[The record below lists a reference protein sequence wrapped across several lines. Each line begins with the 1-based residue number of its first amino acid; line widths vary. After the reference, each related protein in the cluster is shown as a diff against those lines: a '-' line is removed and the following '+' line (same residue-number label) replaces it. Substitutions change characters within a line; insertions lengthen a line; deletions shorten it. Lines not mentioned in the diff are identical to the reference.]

1 MNGSGGTA
9 SHAAGGQAAR
19 QSALPPAQAPPL
31 PAEPGQHSAARRAP
45 LVLADVLRLPVLA
58 AGVPEVVSGQ
68 GQLSRPVRWVHIT
81 ELLDPASF
89 LKGGELVLTTGMPL
103 PEDPSVVRR
112 YVDELA
118 DVGAAGLVIELVRR
132 YHRPPSELVRACQA
146 RDFPLVL
153 LSKTVNFVEVTQII
167 HSLIIGSRIE
177 SLRRAQDVHDT
188 FTALTLRGAE
198 PDEVVGMAAELSGH
212 PVVLE
217 NLVHQAV
224 ICGALGQGAEGVLTG
239 WERRSR
245 ATASPDRTEL
255 SGPENWLVTAVEYR
269 GERWGRLLML
279 PDAAGAPAV
288 GPEHAM
294 VLERTATALTIAR
307 LTHHI
312 RWERR
317 AQRTLLLDLVEQR
330 CRSTGEAR
338 ARAEALGMPVL
349 GRRLIVV
356 LITPGP
362 GAGETT
368 ELEDR
373 LTDELGAAGA
383 AVLIGAVPGDHIGV
397 LLAFHPSTPWRP
409 LVERLSRSVR
419 ESRPEAVVSVGSEVA
434 DLSQTARSFQEAAR
448 VADAAVPGTPDK
460 PFHELCDIGLRQ
472 LLYALRGDVRLQE
485 YVERQLGRLVD
496 YDERHGTDLL
506 AILHAYLDAAGN
518 KTVAAKRANLSRQ
531 AFYQR
536 LHAIERL
543 LGCDLESGEQRT
555 QLHVALTAF
564 SVLRLSRG
572 PAAPS

>member
-9 SHAAGGQAAR
+9 YGGAGR
-19 QSALPPAQAPPL
+19 PPPRPAGPPRVPGRSPL
-31 PAEPGQHSAARRAP
+31 SLAE
-45 LVLADVLRLPVLA
+45 VLRLPVLA
-58 AGVPEVVSGQ
+58 AGAPEVVSGH

-103 PEDPSVVRR
+103 PEDPALVRR
-112 YVDELA
+112 YVEELA

-132 YHRPPSELVRACQA
+132 YHRPPSELVRACLA

-153 LSKTVNFVEVTQII
+153 LSRTVNFVEVTQVL
-167 HSLIIGSRIE
+167 HSLIVGSQVE

-188 FTALTLRGAE
+188 FTALTLRGAG

-224 ICGALGQGAEGVLTG
+224 LCGPPGRGVEGTLTG

-245 ATASPDRTEL
+245 ATPSPDRTGL
-255 SGPENWLVTAVEYR
+255 SGPEDWLVTAVEYR

-279 PDAAGAPAV
+279 PDAAGDPAI
-288 GPEHAM
+288 GPEDAM

-307 LTHHI
+307 LTHHT

-330 CRSTGEAR
+330 CRSRGEAR
-338 ARAEALGMPVL
+338 ARAEALGVPVA
-349 GRRLIVV
+349 GRRLLVV
-356 LITPGP
+356 LVSPGP
-362 GAGETT
+362 GAGETTAGETT

-373 LTDELGAAGA
+373 LTDELAAAGA
-383 AVLIGAVPGDHIGV
+383 GVLVGAVPGDHIGV
-397 LLAFHPSTPWRP
+397 LLALPAATPWRP

-419 ESRPEAVVSVGSEVA
+419 ESRPDAMISVGSEVS
-434 DLSQTARSFQEAAR
+434 DLSQTARSFQQAAR
-448 VADAAVPGTPDK
+448 VADAAVPGTRDK
-460 PFHELCDIGLRQ
+460 PFHELSDIGLRQ

-485 YVERQLGRLVD
+485 FVERQLGRLVD

-506 AILHAYLDAAGN
+506 TVLHTFLDAAGN
-518 KTVAAKRANLSRQ
+518 KTVAARRANLSRQ

-536 LHAIERL
+536 LRSLERV

-564 SVLRLSRG
+564 HLLRLSRG
-572 PAAPS
+572 PAPP

>member
-9 SHAAGGQAAR
+9 YDAAGR
-19 QSALPPAQAPPL
+19 PPSRPAGPP
-31 PAEPGQHSAARRAP
+31 PVPGRSP
-45 LVLADVLRLPVLA
+45 LSLADVLRLPVLA
-58 AGVPEVVSGQ
+58 AGVPEVVSGH
-68 GQLSRPVRWVHIT
+68 GQLSRPVRWVHVT

-103 PEDPSVVRR
+103 PEDPALVRR

-118 DVGAAGLVIELVRR
+118 DIGAAGLVIELVRR
-132 YHRPPSELVRACQA
+132 YHRPPSELVRACLA

-153 LSKTVNFVEVTQII
+153 LSRTVNFVEVTQVL
-167 HSLIIGSRIE
+167 HSLIVGSQVE

-188 FTALTLRGAE
+188 FTALTLRGAGPE
-198 PDEVVGMAAELSGH
+198 EVVDMAAEMSGH

-224 ICGALGQGAEGVLTG
+224 ICGSPGRGVEGALAG

-245 ATASPDRTEL
+245 ATPSPDRTGP
-255 SGPENWLVTAVEYR
+255 SGPEDWLVTAVEYR

-279 PDAAGAPAV
+279 PDGSGQSAV
-288 GPEHAM
+288 GPEDAM

-307 LTHHI
+307 LTHHT

-330 CRSTGEAR
+330 CRSMGEAR
-338 ARAEALGMPVL
+338 ARVEALGVPVA
-349 GRRLIVV
+349 GRRLMVALV
-356 LITPGP
+356 SPGP

-383 AVLIGAVPGDHIGV
+383 AVLVGAVPGDHIGV
-397 LLAFHPSTPWRP
+397 LLALPAATPWRP

-419 ESRPEAVVSVGSEVA
+419 ESRPEAVISVGSEVSE
-434 DLSQTARSFQEAAR
+434 LSQTARSFQQAAR

-460 PFHELCDIGLRQ
+460 AFHELSDIGLRQ

-485 YVERQLGRLVD
+485 FVERQLGRLVD

-506 AILHAYLDAAGN
+506 PVLHTFLDAAGN

-536 LHAIERL
+536 LHSIERV

-564 SVLRLSRG
+564 RLLRLSRG
-572 PAAPS
+572 PAPS

>member
-1 MNGSGGTA
+1 MDGSGGIPYE
-9 SHAAGGQAAR
+9 AG
-19 QSALPPAQAPPL
+19 
-31 PAEPGQHSAARRAP
+31 AP
-45 LVLADVLRLPVLA
+45 LTLDAALRLPVLA
-58 AGVPEVVSGQ
+58 AGLPEVVSGQ

-103 PEDPSVVRR
+103 PEEDPSQVRR
-112 YVDELA
+112 YVEELA
-118 DVGAAGLVIELVRR
+118 DIGAAGLVIELVRR
-132 YHRPPSELVRACQA
+132 YHRPPKELVRACLD

-153 LSKTVNFVEVTQII
+153 LSRSVNFVEVTQIV
-167 HSLIIGSRIE
+167 HSMIIGSQIE
-177 SLRRAQDVHDT
+177 SLRRAHDVHDT

-198 PDEVVGMAAELSGH
+198 PDEVVGMAAEMSGH

-224 ICGALGQGAEGVLTG
+224 ICGPPGPGVEAALTG

-245 ATASPDRTEL
+245 ATPSPDRTEL

-279 PDAAGAPAV
+279 PDASGTPAT

-307 LTHHI
+307 LTQHI

-338 ARAEALGMPVL
+338 ARAEALGTPVR
-349 GRRLIVV
+349 GRRFIVALV
-356 LITPGP
+356 TLARGPGP
-362 GAGETT
+362 EESA

-373 LTDELGAAGA
+373 LTAELAMGGTS
-383 AVLIGAVPGDHIGV
+383 VLAGAVPGDHIGV
-397 LLAFHPSTPWRP
+397 LLGFPPATSWRP
-409 LVERLSRSVR
+409 LAERLSRAVR
-419 ESRPEAVVSVGSEVA
+419 ESRPDAVVSVGSEVA
-434 DLSQTARSFQEAAR
+434 DLSQLARSFQQAAR
-448 VADAAVPGTPDK
+448 VAEAAVPGTPDK

-472 LLYALRGDVRLQE
+472 LLYALRGDVRVQE

-506 AILHAYLDAAGN
+506 STLHAYLDAAGN

-536 LHAIERL
+536 LRSIERL
-543 LGCDLESGEQRT
+543 LGCDLESGGRRT
-555 QLHVALTAF
+555 ELHVALTAF
-564 SVLRLSRG
+564 HVLRLSHG
-572 PAAPS
+572 PSAAS

>member
-9 SHAAGGQAAR
+9 YDAAEG
-19 QSALPPAQAPPL
+19 PPSRPAGPPRV
-31 PAEPGQHSAARRAP
+31 PVRSP
-45 LVLADVLRLPVLA
+45 LSLADVLRLPVLA
-58 AGVPEVVSGQ
+58 AGVPEVVSGH
-68 GQLSRPVRWVHIT
+68 GQLSRPVRWVHVT

-103 PEDPSVVRR
+103 PEDPALVRR

-118 DVGAAGLVIELVRR
+118 DIGAAGLVIELVRR
-132 YHRPPSELVRACQA
+132 YHRPPSELVRACLA

-153 LSKTVNFVEVTQII
+153 LSRTVNFVEVTQVL
-167 HSLIIGSRIE
+167 HSLIVGSQVE

-188 FTALTLRGAE
+188 FTALTLRGAGPE
-198 PDEVVGMAAELSGH
+198 EVVDMAAEMSGH

-224 ICGALGQGAEGVLTG
+224 ICGSPGRGVEGALTG

-245 ATASPDRTEL
+245 ATPSPDRTGL
-255 SGPENWLVTAVEYR
+255 SGPEDWLVTAVEYR

-279 PDAAGAPAV
+279 PDGSGHSAV
-288 GPEHAM
+288 GPEDAM

-307 LTHHI
+307 LTHHT

-330 CRSTGEAR
+330 CRSMGEAR
-338 ARAEALGMPVL
+338 ARAEALGVPVA
-349 GRRLIVV
+349 GRRLMVV
-356 LITPGP
+356 LVSPGP

-383 AVLIGAVPGDHIGV
+383 AVLVGAVPGDHIGV
-397 LLAFHPSTPWRP
+397 LLALPAATPWRP

-419 ESRPEAVVSVGSEVA
+419 ESRPDAVISVGSEVSELA
-434 DLSQTARSFQEAAR
+434 QTARSFQQAAR

-460 PFHELCDIGLRQ
+460 AFHELSDIGLRQ

-485 YVERQLGRLVD
+485 FVERQLGRLVD

-506 AILHAYLDAAGN
+506 PVLHTFLDAAGN

-536 LHAIERL
+536 LHSIERV

-564 SVLRLSRG
+564 RLLRLSRG
-572 PAAPS
+572 PAPS

>member
-9 SHAAGGQAAR
+9 YDAAGR
-19 QSALPPAQAPPL
+19 PPARPAGPPRIPGRPPL
-31 PAEPGQHSAARRAP
+31 SLAE
-45 LVLADVLRLPVLA
+45 VLRLPVLA
-58 AGVPEVVSGQ
+58 AGAPEVVSGH
-68 GQLSRPVRWVHIT
+68 GQLTRPVRWVHIT

-103 PEDPSVVRR
+103 PEDPALVRR

-118 DVGAAGLVIELVRR
+118 DIGAAGLVIELVRR
-132 YHRPPSELVRACQA
+132 YHRPPSELVRACLA

-153 LSKTVNFVEVTQII
+153 LSRTVNFVEVTQVL
-167 HSLIIGSRIE
+167 HSLIVGSQVE

-188 FTALTLRGAE
+188 FTALTLRGAGPE
-198 PDEVVGMAAELSGH
+198 EVVDMAAEMSGH

-224 ICGALGQGAEGVLTG
+224 ICGSPGRGVEGALTG

-245 ATASPDRTEL
+245 ATPSPDRTGL
-255 SGPENWLVTAVEYR
+255 SGPEDWLVTAVEYR

-279 PDAAGAPAV
+279 PDAAGDPAV
-288 GPEHAM
+288 GPEDAM

-307 LTHHI
+307 LTHHT

-330 CRSTGEAR
+330 CRSRGEAR
-338 ARAEALGMPVL
+338 ARAEALGVPVA
-349 GRRLIVV
+349 GRRLMVV
-356 LITPGP
+356 LVSPGP

-383 AVLIGAVPGDHIGV
+383 AVLVGAVPGDHIGV
-397 LLAFHPSTPWRP
+397 LLALPAATPWRP

-419 ESRPEAVVSVGSEVA
+419 ESRPDAVISVGSEVS
-434 DLSQTARSFQEAAR
+434 DLSQTARSFQQAAR

-460 PFHELCDIGLRQ
+460 AFHELSDIGLRQ

-485 YVERQLGRLVD
+485 FVERQLGRLVD

-506 AILHAYLDAAGN
+506 PVLHTFLDAAGN

-536 LHAIERL
+536 LHSVERV

-564 SVLRLSRG
+564 RLLRLSRG
-572 PAAPS
+572 PAPS

>member
-1 MNGSGGTA
+1 MNGSGGIAYEADGPLTLD
-9 SHAAGGQAAR
+9 AA
-19 QSALPPAQAPPL
+19 
-31 PAEPGQHSAARRAP
+31 
-45 LVLADVLRLPVLA
+45 LRLPVLA
-58 AGVPEVVSGQ
+58 AGLPEVVSGQ

-103 PEDPSVVRR
+103 PEEDPSQVRR
-112 YVDELA
+112 YVEELA
-118 DVGAAGLVIELVRR
+118 DIGAAGLVIELVRR
-132 YHRPPSELVRACQA
+132 YHRPPKELVRACLD

-153 LSKTVNFVEVTQII
+153 LSRSVNFVEVTQIV
-167 HSLIIGSRIE
+167 HSMIIGSQIE
-177 SLRRAQDVHDT
+177 SLRRAHDVHDT

-198 PDEVVGMAAELSGH
+198 PDEVVGMAAEMSGH

-224 ICGALGQGAEGVLTG
+224 ICGPPGPGVEEALTG

-245 ATASPDRTEL
+245 ATPSPDRTEL
-255 SGPENWLVTAVEYR
+255 SGPEHWLVTAVEYR

-279 PDAAGAPAV
+279 PDASGAPAT

-307 LTHHI
+307 LTQHT

-330 CRSTGEAR
+330 CRSAGEAR
-338 ARAEALGMPVL
+338 ARAEALGTPVR
-349 GRRLIVV
+349 GRRFLVALV
-356 LITPGP
+356 TLARGPGP
-362 GAGETT
+362 EESA
-368 ELEDR
+368 ELADR
-373 LTDELGAAGA
+373 LTAELATDGTS
-383 AVLIGAVPGDHIGV
+383 VLVGAVPGDHIGV
-397 LLAFHPSTPWRP
+397 LLGFAPSVSWRP

-419 ESRPEAVVSVGSEVA
+419 ESRPDAVVSAGSEVA
-434 DLSQTARSFQEAAR
+434 DLSRLARSFQQAAR
-448 VADAAVPGTPDK
+448 VADAAVPGLPDK

-472 LLYALRGDVRLQE
+472 LLYALRGDVRVQE

-506 AILHAYLDAAGN
+506 STLRAYLDAAGN

-536 LHAIERL
+536 LRSIERL
-543 LGCDLESGEQRT
+543 LGCDLESGVQRT
-555 QLHVALTAF
+555 ELHVALTAF
-564 SVLRLSRG
+564 QVLRLSQG
-572 PAAPS
+572 PSSAP

>member
-9 SHAAGGQAAR
+9 YDAAGR
-19 QSALPPAQAPPL
+19 PPSRPAGPP
-31 PAEPGQHSAARRAP
+31 RAP
-45 LVLADVLRLPVLA
+45 GRSPLSLGEVLRLPVLA
-58 AGVPEVVSGQ
+58 AGAPEVVSGH

-103 PEDPSVVRR
+103 PEEPALVRR

-132 YHRPPSELVRACQA
+132 YHRPPSELVRACLD

-153 LSKTVNFVEVTQII
+153 LSRTVNFVEVTQVL
-167 HSLIIGSRIE
+167 HSLIVGSQVE

-188 FTALTLRGAE
+188 FTALTLRGAG
-198 PDEVVGMAAELSGH
+198 PDEVVGMAAELSGR

-224 ICGALGQGAEGVLTG
+224 ICGSPGAGVERVLAG

-245 ATASPDRTEL
+245 ATPSPDRTGL
-255 SGPENWLVTAVEYR
+255 SGPEDWLVTAVEYR

-279 PDAAGAPAV
+279 PDAAGGAAV
-288 GPEHAM
+288 GPEDAM

-307 LTHHI
+307 LTHHT

-317 AQRTLLLDLVEQR
+317 AQRTLLRDLVEQR
-330 CRSTGEAR
+330 CRSRGEAR
-338 ARAEALGMPVL
+338 ARAEALGVPVA
-349 GRRLIVV
+349 GRRLLVV
-356 LITPGP
+356 LVSPGP

-373 LTDELGAAGA
+373 LTDELAAAGA
-383 AVLIGAVPGDHIGV
+383 AVLVGAVPGDHIGV
-397 LLAFHPSTPWRP
+397 LLALPAATPWRP

-419 ESRPEAVVSVGSEVA
+419 ASRPEAVISVGSEVA
-434 DLSQTARSFQEAAR
+434 DLSQTARSFQQAAR

-460 PFHELCDIGLRQ
+460 PFHELSDIGLRQ

-485 YVERQLGRLVD
+485 FVERQLGRLVD

-506 AILHAYLDAAGN
+506 TVLHTFLDAAGN
-518 KTVAAKRANLSRQ
+518 KTVAARRANLSRQ

-536 LHAIERL
+536 LRSIERV

-564 SVLRLSRG
+564 HLLRMSRG
-572 PAAPS
+572 PAPS

>member
-9 SHAAGGQAAR
+9 YDAAGR
-19 QSALPPAQAPPL
+19 PPSRPAGPP
-31 PAEPGQHSAARRAP
+31 RAP
-45 LVLADVLRLPVLA
+45 GRSPLSLGEVLRLPVLA
-58 AGVPEVVSGQ
+58 AGAPEVVSGH

-103 PEDPSVVRR
+103 PEEPALVRR

-132 YHRPPSELVRACQA
+132 YHRPPSELVRACLD

-153 LSKTVNFVEVTQII
+153 LSRTVNFVEVTQVL
-167 HSLIIGSRIE
+167 HSLIVGSQVE

-188 FTALTLRGAE
+188 FTALTLRGAG
-198 PDEVVGMAAELSGH
+198 PDEVVGMAAELSGR

-224 ICGALGQGAEGVLTG
+224 ICGSPGAGVERVLAG

-245 ATASPDRTEL
+245 ATPSPDRTGL
-255 SGPENWLVTAVEYR
+255 SGPEDWLVTAVEYR

-279 PDAAGAPAV
+279 PDAAGGAAV
-288 GPEHAM
+288 GPEDAM

-307 LTHHI
+307 LTHHT

-317 AQRTLLLDLVEQR
+317 AQRTLLRDLVEQR
-330 CRSTGEAR
+330 CRSQGEAR
-338 ARAEALGMPVL
+338 ARAEALGVPVA
-349 GRRLIVV
+349 GRRLLVV
-356 LITPGP
+356 LVSPGP

-373 LTDELGAAGA
+373 LTDELAAAGA
-383 AVLIGAVPGDHIGV
+383 AVLVGAVPGDHIGV
-397 LLAFHPSTPWRP
+397 LLALPAATPWRP

-419 ESRPEAVVSVGSEVA
+419 ASRPEAVISVGSEVA
-434 DLSQTARSFQEAAR
+434 DLSQTARSFQQAAR

-460 PFHELCDIGLRQ
+460 PFHELSDIGLRQ

-485 YVERQLGRLVD
+485 FVERQLGRLVD

-506 AILHAYLDAAGN
+506 TVLHTFLDAAGN
-518 KTVAAKRANLSRQ
+518 KTVAARRANLSRQ

-536 LHAIERL
+536 LRSIERV

-564 SVLRLSRG
+564 HLLRMSRG
-572 PAAPS
+572 PAPS

>member
-9 SHAAGGQAAR
+9 YDAAGGPASRPAG
-19 QSALPPAQAPPL
+19 PPRVPGRSPL
-31 PAEPGQHSAARRAP
+31 S
-45 LVLADVLRLPVLA
+45 LADVLRLPVLA
-58 AGVPEVVSGQ
+58 AGVPEVVSGH
-68 GQLSRPVRWVHIT
+68 GQLSRPVRWVHVT

-103 PEDPSVVRR
+103 PEDPALVRR

-118 DVGAAGLVIELVRR
+118 DIGAAGLVIELVRR
-132 YHRPPSELVRACQA
+132 YHRPPSELVRACLA

-153 LSKTVNFVEVTQII
+153 LSRTVNFVEVTQVL
-167 HSLIIGSRIE
+167 HSLIVGSQVE

-188 FTALTLRGAE
+188 FTALTLRGAGPE
-198 PDEVVGMAAELSGH
+198 EVVDMAAEMSGH

-224 ICGALGQGAEGVLTG
+224 ICGSPGRGVEGALTG

-245 ATASPDRTEL
+245 ATPSPDRTGL
-255 SGPENWLVTAVEYR
+255 SGPEDWLVTAVEYR

-279 PDAAGAPAV
+279 PDGSGHSAV
-288 GPEHAM
+288 GPEDAM

-307 LTHHI
+307 LTHHT

-330 CRSTGEAR
+330 CRSMGEAR
-338 ARAEALGMPVL
+338 ARAEALGVPVA
-349 GRRLIVV
+349 GRRLMVV
-356 LITPGP
+356 LVSPGP

-383 AVLIGAVPGDHIGV
+383 AVLVGAVPGDHIGV
-397 LLAFHPSTPWRP
+397 LLALPAATPWRP

-419 ESRPEAVVSVGSEVA
+419 ESRPDAVISVGSEVSELA
-434 DLSQTARSFQEAAR
+434 QTARSFQQAAR

-460 PFHELCDIGLRQ
+460 AFHELSDIGLRQ

-485 YVERQLGRLVD
+485 FVERQLGRLVD

-506 AILHAYLDAAGN
+506 PVLHTFLDAAGN

-536 LHAIERL
+536 LHSIERV

-564 SVLRLSRG
+564 RLLRLSRG
-572 PAAPS
+572 PAPS

>member
-9 SHAAGGQAAR
+9 YDAAGR
-19 QSALPPAQAPPL
+19 PPSRPTGPPRV
-31 PAEPGQHSAARRAP
+31 PGRSP
-45 LVLADVLRLPVLA
+45 LSLADVLRLPVLA
-58 AGVPEVVSGQ
+58 AGVPEVVSGH
-68 GQLSRPVRWVHIT
+68 GQLSRPVRWVHVT

-103 PEDPSVVRR
+103 PEDPALVRR

-118 DVGAAGLVIELVRR
+118 DIGAAGLVIELVRR
-132 YHRPPSELVRACQA
+132 YHRPPSELVRACLA

-153 LSKTVNFVEVTQII
+153 LSRTVNFVEVTQVL
-167 HSLIIGSRIE
+167 HSLIVGSQVE

-188 FTALTLRGAE
+188 FTALTLRGAGPE
-198 PDEVVGMAAELSGH
+198 EVVDMAAEMSGH

-224 ICGALGQGAEGVLTG
+224 ICGSPGRGVEGALTG

-245 ATASPDRTEL
+245 ATPSPDRTGL
-255 SGPENWLVTAVEYR
+255 SGPEDWLVTAVEYR

-279 PDAAGAPAV
+279 PDGAGHSAV
-288 GPEHAM
+288 GPEDAM

-307 LTHHI
+307 LTRHT

-338 ARAEALGMPVL
+338 ARAEALGVPVA
-349 GRRLIVV
+349 GRRLMVV
-356 LITPGP
+356 LVSPGP

-383 AVLIGAVPGDHIGV
+383 AVLVGAVPGDHIGV
-397 LLAFHPSTPWRP
+397 LLALPAATPWRP

-419 ESRPEAVVSVGSEVA
+419 ESRPDAVISVGSEVSELA
-434 DLSQTARSFQEAAR
+434 QTARSFQQAAR

-460 PFHELCDIGLRQ
+460 AFHELSDIGLRQ

-485 YVERQLGRLVD
+485 FVERQLGRLVD

-506 AILHAYLDAAGN
+506 PVLHTFLDAAGN

-536 LHAIERL
+536 LHSIERV

-564 SVLRLSRG
+564 RLLRLSRG
-572 PAAPS
+572 PAPS

>member
-9 SHAAGGQAAR
+9 YDAAGR
-19 QSALPPAQAPPL
+19 PSAH
-31 PAEPGQHSAARRAP
+31 PAEPPRIPGRPP
-45 LVLADVLRLPVLA
+45 LSLAEVLRLPVLA
-58 AGVPEVVSGQ
+58 AGAPEVVSGH
-68 GQLSRPVRWVHIT
+68 GQLTRPVRWVHIT

-103 PEDPSVVRR
+103 PEDPALVRR

-132 YHRPPSELVRACQA
+132 YHRPPSELVRACLA

-153 LSKTVNFVEVTQII
+153 LSRTVNFVEVTQVL
-167 HSLIIGSRIE
+167 HSLIVGSQVE

-188 FTALTLRGAE
+188 FTALTLRGAGPE
-198 PDEVVGMAAELSGH
+198 EVVDMAAEMSGH

-224 ICGALGQGAEGVLTG
+224 ICGSPGRGVEGALTG

-245 ATASPDRTEL
+245 ATPSPDRTGL
-255 SGPENWLVTAVEYR
+255 SGPEDWLVTAVEYR

-279 PDAAGAPAV
+279 PDVARDPAV
-288 GPEHAM
+288 GPEDAM

-307 LTHHI
+307 LTHHT

-330 CRSTGEAR
+330 CRSRGEAR
-338 ARAEALGMPVL
+338 ARAEALGVPVA
-349 GRRLIVV
+349 GRRLMVV
-356 LITPGP
+356 LVSPGP

-383 AVLIGAVPGDHIGV
+383 AVLVGAVPGDHIGV
-397 LLAFHPSTPWRP
+397 LLALPAATPWRP

-419 ESRPEAVVSVGSEVA
+419 ESRPDAVIGVGSEVS
-434 DLSQTARSFQEAAR
+434 DLSQTARSFQQAAR

-460 PFHELCDIGLRQ
+460 AFHELSDIGLRQ

-485 YVERQLGRLVD
+485 FVERQLGRLVD
-496 YDERHGTDLL
+496 YDERHDTDLL
-506 AILHAYLDAAGN
+506 PVLHTFLDAAGN

-536 LHAIERL
+536 LHSVERV

-564 SVLRLSRG
+564 RLLRLSRG
-572 PAAPS
+572 PAPS

>member
-9 SHAAGGQAAR
+9 HEAAGQ
-19 QSALPPAQAPPL
+19 QPAWQP
-31 PAEPGQHSAARRAP
+31 AP
-45 LVLADVLRLPVLA
+45 LTLGDVLRLPVLA
-58 AGVPEVVSGQ
+58 AGLPEVVSGH
-68 GQLSRPVRWVHIT
+68 GGLSRPVRWVHIT

-103 PEDPSVVRR
+103 PEDPSLVRR
-112 YVDELA
+112 YVEELA
-118 DVGAAGLVIELVRR
+118 DIGAAGLIIELVRR
-132 YHRPPSELVRACQA
+132 YHRPPSELVRACTA

-153 LSKTVNFVEVTQII
+153 LSRSVNFVEVTQII
-167 HSLIIGSRIE
+167 HSMIISNQIE
-177 SLRRAQDVHDT
+177 SLRRAQEVHDT

-198 PDEVVGMAAELSGH
+198 PDEVVGRAAEMSEH

-224 ICGALGQGAEGVLTG
+224 ICGSLGQGVQGALAG

-245 ATASPDRTEL
+245 ATPSTDRTEL

-279 PDAAGAPAV
+279 PDASGAPAV

-294 VLERTATALTIAR
+294 VLERTAMALTIAR
-307 LTHHI
+307 LTHHT

-330 CRSTGEAR
+330 CRSAGEAR
-338 ARAEALGMPVL
+338 ARSEALGVPVV

-356 LITPGP
+356 LITVAGGLGP
-362 GAGETT
+362 EESA

-373 LTDELGAAGA
+373 LTDELAAAGA
-383 AVLIGAVPGDHIGV
+383 SVLVGAVPGDHVGV
-397 LLAFHPSTPWRP
+397 LLAFPPSSPWRP

-419 ESRPEAVVSVGSEVA
+419 ESRPDAVISVGSEVS
-434 DLSQTARSFQEAAR
+434 DLSQTTRSFQQAAR
-448 VADAAVPGTPDK
+448 VADAAVPGASDK
-460 PFHELCDIGLRQ
+460 PFHELSDIGLRQ
-472 LLYALRGDVRLQE
+472 LLYALRGDVRVQE

-506 AILHAYLDAAGN
+506 TILRAYLDAAGN

-536 LHAIERL
+536 LHSIERL

-572 PAAPS
+572 PTPS

>member
-9 SHAAGGQAAR
+9 YDAAGGLTSRPAG
-19 QSALPPAQAPPL
+19 PPRVPGRSPL
-31 PAEPGQHSAARRAP
+31 S
-45 LVLADVLRLPVLA
+45 LADVLRLPVLA
-58 AGVPEVVSGQ
+58 AGVPEVVSGH
-68 GQLSRPVRWVHIT
+68 GQLSRPVRWVHVT

-103 PEDPSVVRR
+103 PEDPALVRR

-118 DVGAAGLVIELVRR
+118 DIGAAGLVIELVRR
-132 YHRPPSELVRACQA
+132 YHRPPSELVRACLA

-153 LSKTVNFVEVTQII
+153 LSRTVNFVEVTQVL
-167 HSLIIGSRIE
+167 HSLIVGSQVE

-188 FTALTLRGAE
+188 FTALTLRGAGPE
-198 PDEVVGMAAELSGH
+198 EVVDMATEMSGH

-224 ICGALGQGAEGVLTG
+224 ICGSPGRGVEGALTG

-245 ATASPDRTEL
+245 ATPSPDRTGL
-255 SGPENWLVTAVEYR
+255 SGPEDWLVTAVEYR

-279 PDAAGAPAV
+279 PDGSGHSAV
-288 GPEHAM
+288 GPEDAM

-307 LTHHI
+307 LTHHT

-330 CRSTGEAR
+330 CRSMGEAR
-338 ARAEALGMPVL
+338 ARAEALGVPVA
-349 GRRLIVV
+349 GRRLMVV
-356 LITPGP
+356 LVSPGP

-383 AVLIGAVPGDHIGV
+383 AVLVGAVPGDHIGV
-397 LLAFHPSTPWRP
+397 LLALPAATPWRP

-419 ESRPEAVVSVGSEVA
+419 ESRPDAVISVGSEVSELA
-434 DLSQTARSFQEAAR
+434 QTARSFQQAAR

-460 PFHELCDIGLRQ
+460 AFHELSDIGLRQ

-485 YVERQLGRLVD
+485 FVERQLGRLVD

-506 AILHAYLDAAGN
+506 PVLHTFLDAAGN

-536 LHAIERL
+536 LHSIERV

-564 SVLRLSRG
+564 RLLRLSRG
-572 PAAPS
+572 PAPS

>member
-1 MNGSGGTA
+1 M
-9 SHAAGGQAAR
+9 
-19 QSALPPAQAPPL
+19 
-31 PAEPGQHSAARRAP
+31 
-45 LVLADVLRLPVLA
+45 LRLPVLA
-58 AGVPEVVSGQ
+58 AGAPEVVSGH

-103 PEDPSVVRR
+103 PEEPALVRR

-132 YHRPPSELVRACQA
+132 YHRPPSELVRACLD

-153 LSKTVNFVEVTQII
+153 LSRTVNFVEVTQVL
-167 HSLIIGSRIE
+167 HSLIVGSQVE

-188 FTALTLRGAE
+188 FTALTLRGAG
-198 PDEVVGMAAELSGH
+198 PDEVVGMAAELSGR

-224 ICGALGQGAEGVLTG
+224 ICGSPGAGVEGVLAG

-245 ATASPDRTEL
+245 ATPSPDRTGL
-255 SGPENWLVTAVEYR
+255 SGPEDWLVTAVEYR

-279 PDAAGAPAV
+279 PDAAGGAAV
-288 GPEHAM
+288 GPEDAM

-307 LTHHI
+307 LTHHT

-317 AQRTLLLDLVEQR
+317 AQRTLLRDLVEQR
-330 CRSTGEAR
+330 CRSRGEAR
-338 ARAEALGMPVL
+338 ARAEALGVPVA
-349 GRRLIVV
+349 GRRLLVV
-356 LITPGP
+356 LVSPGP

-373 LTDELGAAGA
+373 LTDELAAAGA
-383 AVLIGAVPGDHIGV
+383 AVLVGAVPGDHIGV
-397 LLAFHPSTPWRP
+397 LLALPAATPWRP

-419 ESRPEAVVSVGSEVA
+419 ASRPEAVISVGSEVA
-434 DLSQTARSFQEAAR
+434 DLSQTARSFQQAAR

-460 PFHELCDIGLRQ
+460 PFHELSDIGLRQ

-485 YVERQLGRLVD
+485 FVERQLGRLVD

-506 AILHAYLDAAGN
+506 TVLHTFLDAAGN
-518 KTVAAKRANLSRQ
+518 KTVAARRANLSRQ

-536 LHAIERL
+536 LRSIERV

-564 SVLRLSRG
+564 HLLRMSRG
-572 PAAPS
+572 PAPS

>member
-9 SHAAGGQAAR
+9 YDAAG
-19 QSALPPAQAPPL
+19 APPSR
-31 PAEPGQHSAARRAP
+31 PAGPPRAP
-45 LVLADVLRLPVLA
+45 GRSPLSLGEVLRLPVLA
-58 AGVPEVVSGQ
+58 AGAPEVVSGH

-103 PEDPSVVRR
+103 PEEPALVRR

-132 YHRPPSELVRACQA
+132 YHRPPSELVRACLD

-153 LSKTVNFVEVTQII
+153 LSRTVNFVEVTQVL
-167 HSLIIGSRIE
+167 HSLIVGSQVE

-188 FTALTLRGAE
+188 FTALTLRGAG
-198 PDEVVGMAAELSGH
+198 PDEVVGMAAELSGR

-224 ICGALGQGAEGVLTG
+224 ICRSPGAGVEGVLTG

-245 ATASPDRTEL
+245 ATPSPDRTGL
-255 SGPENWLVTAVEYR
+255 SGPEDWLVTAVEYR

-279 PDAAGAPAV
+279 PDAAGGAAV
-288 GPEHAM
+288 GPEDAM

-307 LTHHI
+307 LTHHT

-317 AQRTLLLDLVEQR
+317 AQRTLLRDLVEQC
-330 CRSTGEAR
+330 CRSRGEAR
-338 ARAEALGMPVL
+338 ARAEALGVPVA
-349 GRRLIVV
+349 GRRLLVV
-356 LITPGP
+356 LVSPGP

-373 LTDELGAAGA
+373 LTDELAAAGA
-383 AVLIGAVPGDHIGV
+383 TVLVGAVPGDHIGV
-397 LLAFHPSTPWRP
+397 LLALPAATPWRP

-419 ESRPEAVVSVGSEVA
+419 ESRPEAVISVGSEVT
-434 DLSQTARSFQEAAR
+434 DLSQTARSFQQAAR
-448 VADAAVPGTPDK
+448 VADAAVPGTSDK
-460 PFHELCDIGLRQ
+460 PFHELSDIGLRQ

-485 YVERQLGRLVD
+485 FVERQLGRLVD

-506 AILHAYLDAAGN
+506 TVLHTFLDAAGN
-518 KTVAAKRANLSRQ
+518 KTVAARRANLSRQ

-536 LHAIERL
+536 LRSIERV

-564 SVLRLSRG
+564 HLLRMSRG
-572 PAAPS
+572 PAPP

>member
-1 MNGSGGTA
+1 MT
-9 SHAAGGQAAR
+9 R
-19 QSALPPAQAPPL
+19 PFEPPRIPGRPPL
-31 PAEPGQHSAARRAP
+31 SLAE
-45 LVLADVLRLPVLA
+45 VLRLPVLA
-58 AGVPEVVSGQ
+58 AGAPEVVSGH
-68 GQLSRPVRWVHIT
+68 GQLARPVRWVHIT

-103 PEDPSVVRR
+103 PEDPALVRR

-118 DVGAAGLVIELVRR
+118 DIGAAGLVIELVRR
-132 YHRPPSELVRACQA
+132 YHRPPSELVRACLA

-153 LSKTVNFVEVTQII
+153 LSRTVNFVEVTQVL
-167 HSLIIGSRIE
+167 HSLIVGSQVE

-188 FTALTLRGAE
+188 FTALTLRGAGPE
-198 PDEVVGMAAELSGH
+198 EVVDMAAEMSGH

-224 ICGALGQGAEGVLTG
+224 ICGSPGHGVEGALTG

-245 ATASPDRTEL
+245 ATPSPDRTGL
-255 SGPENWLVTAVEYR
+255 SGPEDWLVTAVEYR

-279 PDAAGAPAV
+279 PDGTRDPAV
-288 GPEHAM
+288 GPEDAM

-307 LTHHI
+307 LTHHT

-330 CRSTGEAR
+330 CRSRGEAR
-338 ARAEALGMPVL
+338 ARAEALGVPVA
-349 GRRLIVV
+349 GRRLMVV
-356 LITPGP
+356 LVSPGP

-383 AVLIGAVPGDHIGV
+383 AVLVGAVPGDHIGV
-397 LLAFHPSTPWRP
+397 LLALPAAAPWRP

-419 ESRPEAVVSVGSEVA
+419 ESRPDAVISVGSEVS
-434 DLSQTARSFQEAAR
+434 DLSQTARSFQQAAR

-460 PFHELCDIGLRQ
+460 AFHELSDIGLRQ

-485 YVERQLGRLVD
+485 FVERQLGRLVD

-506 AILHAYLDAAGN
+506 PVLHTFLDAAGN
-518 KTVAAKRANLSRQ
+518 KTVAARRANLSRQ

-536 LHAIERL
+536 LHSVERV

-564 SVLRLSRG
+564 RLLRLSRG
-572 PAAPS
+572 PAPS